1 MKQRCQA
8 LLLCLLLISSVLG
21 SLSVHADG
29 AEDEAR
35 QLIDGIIGYKC
46 QDGDIQSLIDSELN
60 EKAGIGAEWYIFS
73 LAQYSKYDFSSYEKS
88 LIEYLSK
95 NEIHSA
101 ASRRKYALCL
111 AAVGSENDY
120 IASVMN
126 EPLDSVGIMALIFN
140 LHLLNNGYTS
150 SQYTYSEVCDALLA
164 LQCDD
169 GGWSV
174 SGKVGD
180 VDVTAMAL
188 QALSAVYE
196 QSNVKIATDKALSF
210 LSSAQQDSGGYKSYG
225 VENPESSSQ
234 VLVALSSLNI
244 DCTLDL
250 RFIKNKNTLFDA
262 IAKFR
267 LSNGSFSHVLGGD
280 ANENATVQALYSMI
294 SYVRMK
300 SGKTPLYILDGAKPS
315 DNSKPPS
322 TVTDSPAS
330 DTEKADITSSG
341 KKKSNVKLII
351 CLITFACTVSVCVL
365 LFITKK
371 NKPKNIIF
379 VALVC
384 VIVIAIVCL
393 NDFSLPDDYYASN
406 ADTVQDPVGTITL
419 EISCRTVVGKS
430 DDEHIPNDGIIL
442 AETDIEFGEGETVY
456 DVLMRAVR
464 RHGIQADVRG
474 GSESAYVSGINY
486 LYEFDFGDLSGWVYH
501 VNGVSPSVG
510 CGQYKL
516 SDGDKIEWLYTCDLG
531 NDVGGDGEGG

>member
-1 MKQRCQA
+1 MRQRCQA

-21 SLSVHADG
+21 SLGIRADG

-35 QLIDGIIGYKC
+35 QIIDGIIDYKC
-46 QDGDIQSLIDSELN
+46 QGTDIQSLIDGDLN
-60 EKAGIGAEWYIFS
+60 EKVGIGAEWYIFS
-73 LAQYSKYDFSSYEKS
+73 FAQYSKCDFSSYEKS
-88 LIEYLSK
+88 LVEYLSK

-111 AAVGSENDY
+111 AAVGSESDY
-120 IASVMN
+120 ILSVIN

-140 LHLLNNGYTS
+140 LHLLNNGYAST
-150 SQYTYSEVCDALLA
+150 QYTYSEACDALLS

-169 GGWSV
+169 GGWSI

-188 QALSAVYE
+188 QALSARYE
-196 QSNVKIATDKALSF
+196 QSDIKAATDKALLF
-210 LSSAQQDSGGYKSYG
+210 LSSAQLDSGGYKSYG

-244 DCTLDL
+244 DCTLDA
-250 RFIKNKNTLFDA
+250 RFIKSGNTLFDA
-262 IAKFR
+262 IAEFR
-267 LSNGSFSHVLGGD
+267 LSDGSFCHVLSGD

-294 SYVRMK
+294 SYTRMK
-300 SGKTPLYILDGAKPS
+300 SGKTPLYILDNIKS
-315 DNSKPPS
+315 YDNTKSPS
-322 TVTDSPAS
+322 TVIESPVS
-330 DTEKADITSSG
+330 DTKNADDTPSG
-341 KKKSNVKLII
+341 AKKINIKFII
-351 CLITFACTVSVCVL
+351 CLITIVCTVSVCVL
-365 LFITKK
+365 LLIFKK
-371 NKPKNIIF
+371 SKPKNIIF
-379 VALVC
+379 AALIC
-384 VIVIAIVCL
+384 IIVIAIVCL
-393 NDFSLPDDYYASN
+393 NDFSLPDDYYTPD
-406 ADTVQDPVGTITL
+406 ADTVQNPVGTITL
-419 EISCRTVVGKS
+419 EISCHTVVGKS
-430 DDEHIPNDGIIL
+430 DSGQIPDDGIIL

-474 GSESAYVSGINY
+474 GSEASYVSGINY
-486 LYEFDFGDLSGWVYH
+486 LYEFDYGDLSGWIYH

-531 NDVGGDGEGG
+531 NDVGGESEGG

>member
-8 LLLCLLLISSVLG
+8 LLLCLLLISFVLG

-35 QLIDGIIGYKC
+35 QLIDDIVGYKC
-46 QDGDIQSLIDSELN
+46 QGGDIQSFIDGDLN
-60 EKAGIGAEWYIFS
+60 EKVGIGAEWYIFS

-88 LIEYLSK
+88 LTEYLSK

-111 AAVGSENDY
+111 AAIGSESNY
-120 IASVMN
+120 IASVMD

-150 SQYTYSEVCDALLA
+150 DQYTYSEACDALLA

-188 QALSAVYE
+188 QALSVGYKQTNTKVA
-196 QSNVKIATDKALSF
+196 IDKALSF
-210 LSSAQQDSGGYKSYG
+210 LSTAQLDNGGYKSYG

-244 DCTLDL
+244 DCTLDA
-250 RFIKNKNTLFDA
+250 RFIKNGNTLFDA
-262 IAKFR
+262 IAEFR
-267 LSNGSFSHVLGGD
+267 LSDGGFCHISDGD

-300 SGKTPLYILDGAKPS
+300 SGKTPLYILDGAKPLGS
-315 DNSKPPS
+315 SKQPS
-322 TVTDSPAS
+322 TVTDSPTS
-330 DTEKADITSSG
+330 GTEKADIAPSDA
-341 KKKSNVKLII
+341 KKSNIKLII
-351 CLITFACTVSVCVL
+351 CLITLAFGTSVCIL

-379 VALVC
+379 VALIC
-384 VIVIAIVCL
+384 VIVAAIVCL
-393 NDFSLPDDYYASN
+393 NNFSLPDDYYTTD
-406 ADTVQDPVGTITL
+406 ADTVPNPVGTITL

-430 DDEHIPNDGIIL
+430 DSEHIPSDGIIL

-464 RHGIQADVRG
+464 RHGIQADIRG
-474 GSESAYVSGINY
+474 GSEAAYISGINY

-501 VNGVSPSVG
+501 VNGISPSVG

-531 NDVGGDGEGG
+531 NDVGGDNEGS